1 MSLSFC
7 IVCFFG
13 TLGGV
18 HEFKE
23 MMVSLLLEEEIM
35 KYVFLYICVCIYI
48 DLPLFGQCFPMNVCK
63 PIHSFPYTSIYDY
76 SWTGRRMFRMR
87 VA

>member
-35 KYVFLYICVCIYI
+35 KYVFLLYMCMYIHRPPPFWSMFSHECV
-48 DLPLFGQCFPMNVCK
+48 
-63 PIHSFPYTSIYDY
+63 
-76 SWTGRRMFRMR
+76 
-87 VA
+87 

>member
-1 MSLSFC
+1 MYIYIGLVSFLDLLMSLSLC

-23 MMVSLLLEEEIM
+23 MMVSLLLEEEM
-35 KYVFLYICVCIYI
+35 KYVFIYVYVY
-48 DLPLFGQCFPMNVCK
+48 GK
-63 PIHSFPYTSIYDY
+63 K
-76 SWTGRRMFRMR
+76 
-87 VA
+87 

>member
-7 IVCFFG
+7 IVCLFG

-23 MMVSLLLEEEIM
+23 MIVSLLL
-35 KYVFLYICVCIYI
+35 VFLYICVCIYI